1 MLKIVSFLL
10 LVFAY
15 MSLIPGLTHPMLS
28 VKGTVERSQLVDE
41 GRQILKDNQQT
52 SGFIADLADMLIVN
66 LDVSGTISAFD
77 KTRSIIGT
85 AQELYSSNHVL
96 VAVLILLFSVVVPVI
111 KGLLAAG
118 TLMPVSNKLKDHFMM
133 VGNALSKWS
142 MADVFVVGIFVA
154 YLAANGIQEEKG
166 LVAFDAKLGTGF
178 YYFLIYCLLSIFATQ
193 LIGIA
198 YKREQALRSTASN

>member
-1 MLKIVSFLL
+1 MLKIVGFLFL
-10 LVFAY
+10 IFAY

-52 SGFIADLADMLIVN
+52 SGFIADLADILIVN
-66 LDVSGTISAFD
+66 LDVTGTISAFD

-85 AQELYSSNHVL
+85 AQDLYTSKHVL
-96 VAVLILLFSVVVPVI
+96 VAVQILLFSVVVPVV

-118 TLMPVSNKLKDHFMM
+118 TLMPVSNKLKDNFMM
-133 VGNALSKWS
+133 VGNGLSKWS

-154 YLAANGIQEEKG
+154 YLAANGIQQEKA
-166 LVAFDAKLGTGF
+166 LVAFDAQLGTGF
-178 YYFLIYCLLSIFATQ
+178 YYFLIYCLLSVFATQ

-198 YKREQALRSTASN
+198 YKRERATR